1 MPQKSSANKAKTMP
15 QLQTRA
21 AVQNVDAENRTF
33 EVTFTT
39 GARGLRMGW
48 DEDYYEELEVT
59 EQAMRM
65 DRLRNGAPF
74 LNSHDTWRGVGSVIG
89 VIESASVENGA
100 GVAKVRMSARDEIA
114 GILRDMQDGILRNV
128 SVGYRVHKYERFRED
143 GVKYPIYRAVDWE
156 PMEISLVAIGFDAGA
171 QVRSDDTETFPI
183 EIINRDGDV
192 AKRAAEP
199 DTKRGLHMNLE
210 LRAAALG
217 ITRRD
222 GENDEQL
229 LGRIEAAEVAKRT
242 ADAERI
248 AKDAAAQAVQAERSR
263 VSDIQSAVRKAGL
276 DADFA
281 NRLITDGVTIDQA
294 RAQIIDAVAE
304 RQDKTQGDVMT
315 RTHVIVGDE
324 RRDRAARSAMSE
336 AIQHRCG
343 TVATL
348 SEGAREFRGLTLLE
362 MARQALE
369 MRGVRTAGMDRME
382 LVQRSMTQSDLPN
395 IYLDAMYKTLTNSY
409 QAEPRTFLPLGRRVS
424 LSDFRVN
431 HRVKLSE
438 APSLERRNEAGEF
451 RYGKFSDAKETIQL
465 HTYGKKIKLTR
476 EMIINDDLGAVVR
489 MMNGFGAAAARLES
503 DTVWTS
509 GIIANGAMADNVAI
523 YHATHK
529 NLASASAINVDGVA
543 AARKLLRVQ
552 KGLADKDTLNL
563 SARFI
568 VCGPD
573 KETELEQFLSGAFV
587 PTAAASAIPA
597 SMRSLQ
603 PIVENR
609 ISGNAWYLFGDFNII
624 DTFEYAYLEGQEGVF
639 VASKVDELSGDMELG
654 ARHDFGWAMI
664 DHRNTAKNQG
674 A

>member
-1 MPQKSSANKAKTMP
+1 MP
-15 QLQTRA
+15 QLMTRA
-21 AVQNVDAENRTF
+21 AISSFDAEARTF
-33 EVTFTT
+33 EVVFTT
-39 GARGLRMGW
+39 GARGLRGGW
-48 DEDYYEELEVT
+48 DEDYYEELEVSA
-59 EQAMRM
+59 QAIRM
-65 DRLRNGAPF
+65 DRLNNGAPF
-74 LNSHDTWRGVGSVIG
+74 LNSHQSYGLDSVIG
-89 VIESASVENGA
+89 VIESARIEGEK
-100 GVAKVRMSARDEIA
+100 GLAKVRLSGRDDVA
-114 GILRDMQDGILRNV
+114 GIMRDLADGILRNV
-128 SVGYRVHKYERFRED
+128 SVGYRVHKYERTREE
-143 GVKYPIYRAVDWE
+143 GLKYPVYRAVDWE
-156 PMEISLVAIGFDAGA
+156 PMEISLVPIGFDAGA
-171 QVRSDDTETFPI
+171 QVRSDDESYPV
-183 EIINRDGDV
+183 EIINRDGNV
-192 AKRAAEP
+192 ATRAAEP
-199 DTKRGLHMNLE
+199 ETKRGVLMNLE
-210 LRAAALG
+210 QRAAALG
-217 ITRRD
+217 IARRE
-222 GENDEQL
+222 GETDEQL
-229 LGRIEAAEVAKRT
+229 LGRIEAVESQKRA
-242 ADAERI
+242 ADAKEIRER
-248 AKDAAAQAVQAERSR
+248 AVQEERTR
-263 VSDIQSAVRKAGL
+263 VSEIQGAVRKAGL

-281 NRLITDGVTIDQA
+281 NKLITDGVTVDQA
-294 RAQIIDAVAE
+294 RAAIIDGLAE
-304 RQDKTQGDVMT
+304 RQDKTQGDIMT

-324 RRDRAARSAMSE
+324 RRERSARAAMSE

-348 SEGAREFRGLTLLE
+348 SEGAREFRGLTLVE

-409 QAEPRTFLPLGRRVS
+409 QAEPRTFLSLGRRVS

-451 RYGKFSDAKETIQL
+451 KYGKFSDAKETIQL

-503 DTVWTS
+503 DTVWTN
-509 GIIANGAMADNVAI
+509 GVIANGAMADTVAI

-529 NLASASAINVDGVA
+529 NLATGSAIDVSGVA
-543 AARKLLRVQ
+543 ATRKLLRVQ

-587 PTAAASAIPA
+587 PTAASSAIPA

-664 DHRNTAKNQG
+664 DHRNTAKNPG
-674 A
+674 N